1 MDHKHSKN
9 LVRIL
14 ETTPI
19 TISTNI
25 SAMDIEL
32 TSNSPISFAIV
43 KEGDVALI
51 KIVEAKPNEYME
63 KIGPPK
69 DCFLIFKGPTKIG
82 MIPLKVATEEL
93 QLIASR
99 KCLISIMNKAANKI
113 CISMSRPI
121 ELQAKVS

>member
-1 MDHKHSKN
+1 MSSALFITQN
-9 LVRIL
+9 
-14 ETTPI
+14 TT
-19 TISTNI
+19 TEKI

-32 TSNSPISFAIV
+32 TSISPISFEIV
-43 KEGDVALI
+43 KVGDIALI
-51 KIVEAKPNEYME
+51 KIVKAKPNEYRE

-69 DCFLIFKGPTKIG
+69 DCFLVFKGPTKIG

-99 KCLISIMNKAANKI
+99 KCLISIVNKAANKI
-113 CISMSRPI
+113 FISMSRPT

>member
-1 MDHKHSKN
+1 MS
-9 LVRIL
+9 
-14 ETTPI
+14 TTLLSTPT
-19 TISTNI
+19 TISKNI

-32 TSNSPISFAIV
+32 TSISPISFEIV
-43 KEGDVALI
+43 KEGDIALI
-51 KIVEAKPNEYME
+51 KIVKAKPNEYRE

-69 DCFLIFKGPTKIG
+69 DCFLVFKGPTKIG

-99 KCLISIMNKAANKI
+99 KCLISIVNKAANKI
-113 CISMSRPI
+113 FISMSRPT